1 MAAERLSCS
10 LRQVVL
16 NKMRT
21 LLPITLL
28 LAAALT
34 GCASGRDTQPNKHI
48 PQSGTLKV
56 HPGLLD
62 PALSTAPKP
71 APAAPAADVAT
82 SPAAEAAEKLE
93 R

>member
-1 MAAERLSCS
+1 
-10 LRQVVL
+10 
-16 NKMRT
+16 MRT

-34 GCASGRDTQPNKHI
+34 GCASARDTQPNKHI
-48 PQSGTLKV
+48 PQSGALKV

-62 PALSTAPKP
+62 PALITAPKP
-71 APAAPAADVAT
+71 APAAPIADEAT
-82 SPAAEAAEKLE
+82 PPATEATEKPE

>member
-1 MAAERLSCS
+1 M
-10 LRQVVL
+10 
-16 NKMRT
+16 MRT

-28 LAAALT
+28 LAAALS

-62 PALSTAPKP
+62 PALVTAPKVAP
-71 APAAPAADVAT
+71 TAPAQDEVTPPATD
-82 SPAAEAAEKLE
+82 AAQKSDN
-93 R
+93 

>member
-1 MAAERLSCS
+1 
-10 LRQVVL
+10 
-16 NKMRT
+16 MRT
-21 LLPITLL
+21 FLPITLL

-62 PALSTAPKP
+62 PALITAPKP
-71 APAAPAADVAT
+71 APAAPAAGEAT
-82 SPAAEAAEKLE
+82 PPAEETAAKPEG
-93 R
+93 

>member
-1 MAAERLSCS
+1 
-10 LRQVVL
+10 
-16 NKMRT
+16 MRT

-28 LAAALT
+28 LAATLT
-34 GCASGRDTQPNKHI
+34 ACASGRDTQPNKHI

-71 APAAPAADVAT
+71 APAAPAASEAAP
-82 SPAAEAAEKLE
+82 PAAEAAEKPE

>member
-1 MAAERLSCS
+1 
-10 LRQVVL
+10 
-16 NKMRT
+16 MRT
-21 LLPITLL
+21 FLPITLL

-62 PALSTAPKP
+62 PALITAPKP
-71 APAAPAADVAT
+71 APVAPAAGEAT
-82 SPAAEAAEKLE
+82 PPAEEAAAKPEG
-93 R
+93 